1 MITDALFNQQAINGF
16 IRQDREIADLQ
27 EQLSSGLRDPRV
39 SADPARA
46 MELSALRDLQ
56 SDMATQTVI
65 GRTAADRLSLADATL
80 AEVADGVRE
89 LYLIGLQAANDTMTR
104 EAHAALRL
112 QAETLRNTLLA
123 NANAIDPQGRPL
135 FSGTAPGP
143 AFVAGPNGV
152 SYQGDTAATAVQ
164 MGGQARLATALPG
177 SRVFGEGQDSIF
189 TLLDDV
195 VRVLSEPLVSARDRV
210 QALSYARLD
219 LADVVGDGNAG
230 DTITVTLQGPQGRA
244 DIPLVLGAG
253 GQAAQIAAINAAS
266 ADTGIQAQA
275 MADGVGI
282 RLLTAGQI
290 TISNQTGPAEGLAR
304 RPLVTLSQLTETD
317 QIVHAPRALRP
328 AHLASD
334 AIIGRASG
342 SVEHMAEMRAAIGA
356 MGKALDSRIERIAD
370 TRLTLDKAISRLQD
384 VNVAEAITRL
394 QTLLLNQQAAQQSF
408 VKITSR
414 SLFDYLR

>member
-1 MITDALFNQQAINGF
+1 MITDALFTQQAIHGF

-46 MELSALRDLQ
+46 MELAALRDLQ

-65 GRTAADRLSLADATL
+65 GRTAADRLALADAALT
-80 AEVADGVRE
+80 EVADGVRE
-89 LYLIGLQAANDTMTR
+89 LYLISLQAANDTLTR
-104 EAHAALRL
+104 EAHAALRV
-112 QAETLRNTLLA
+112 QAETLRNSLLS
-123 NANAIDPQGRPL
+123 NANATDPQGRPL

-143 AFVAGPNGV
+143 AFVLGPEGV
-152 SYQGDTAATAVQ
+152 SYQGDTAATVVQ
-164 MGGQARLATALPG
+164 MGGQAKLTTALPG
-177 SRVFGEGQDSIF
+177 TRVFGEGQDSIF
-189 TLLDDV
+189 ALLDDL
-195 VRVLSEPLVSARDRV
+195 VRGLSEPVLSARDTV
-210 QALSYARLD
+210 QALSYARLE
-219 LADVVGDGNAG
+219 LAPSVGGAGAG
-230 DTITVTLQGPQGRA
+230 DTITVTLEGPEGRA
-244 DIPLVLGAG
+244 DIALTLGAG
-253 GQAAQIAAINAAS
+253 GQAAQVAAINAAS

-282 RLLTAGQI
+282 RLLAAGMMHV
-290 TISNQTGPAEGLAR
+290 SNQTGPEEGLAR
-304 RPLVTLSQLTETD
+304 RPLLTLAQITD
-317 QIVHAPRALRP
+317 TDHIMHAPVALRP
-328 AHLASD
+328 AHLAS
-334 AIIGRASG
+334 ATLIGRASDT
-342 SVEHMAEMRAAIGA
+342 VEHMAEMRAAIGA

-408 VKITSR
+408 VKITGR